1 MENTYDN
8 IGKTQRTRLSLWM
21 NWNPG
26 NKTRI
31 SINASGSYSD
41 FSSKKLGTKNSGFQ
55 GNLFGNIQQ
64 TLPWGLRF
72 SVYGGGSTPYISLQ
86 GKGSSYYFYG
96 MNLSRSFLKDK
107 RLNVSVYVSNIF
119 NYYQKYSNE
128 TVTDTFRSWSESK
141 MPRSSYGLSISWRFG
156 ELKAQVKRT
165 ARSINND
172 DVKSG
177 GNSSSSE
184 GSSSSGTN

>member
-1 MENTYDN
+1 M
-8 IGKTQRTRLSLWM
+8 
-21 NWNPG
+21 
-26 NKTRI
+26 
-31 SINASGSYSD
+31 
-41 FSSKKLGTKNSGFQ
+41 
-55 GNLFGNIQQ
+55 
-64 TLPWGLRF
+64 
-72 SVYGGGSTPYISLQ
+72 YGGGSTPYISLQ
-86 GKGSSYYFYG
+86 GKASSYYFYG

>member
-1 MENTYDN
+1 M
-8 IGKTQRTRLSLWM
+8 
-21 NWNPG
+21 
-26 NKTRI
+26 
-31 SINASGSYSD
+31 
-41 FSSKKLGTKNSGFQ
+41 
-55 GNLFGNIQQ
+55 
-64 TLPWGLRF
+64 PWDLRF